1 MPTARSTPVELVAQS
16 SLPFDEEESALLL
29 VRLRAMTLLLSTGL
43 CLVLTRDLA
52 FGRGPTWQFQ
62 AAAIVAM
69 VFLALLL
76 SAKQSSSA
84 SWLRSA
90 EMLAVGLTAVVV
102 MAHLW
107 HAQISGAVRGDAASL
122 LVASKDAVIGTTILL
137 FAYAL
142 LIPAPRGRAWPSI
155 AAIAVCPVVA
165 EVLLI
170 LAHPEVFRLAHQV
183 ATFQRVGEGIFLLM
197 TVALLA
203 GYGAHLAS
211 TMRIKTRD
219 ARQFNQYH
227 LRDQIGAGGMGE
239 VYLAEHRLLKRPC
252 AIKVIR
258 PERSEDPRALE
269 RFEHEVRATAGL
281 SSPNIVEV
289 YDYGRTEDGTFFYVM
304 EYLQGMSLEDLV
316 ARHGALPPG
325 RVIYL
330 LRQACEALAEA
341 HTAGLVH
348 RDLKPANVFAARRGQ
363 RYDFVKLLDF
373 GLVEAVPSRHE
384 PGRSREGRGPGS
396 PQYMAPEQITGGRAP
411 DPSCDLYGLGGVAYT
426 LLTGRPPFE
435 GDTVA
440 QVLNAHV
447 NDPVVPPSRHRSDI
461 PRDLEEVVLRCLAK
475 DPTDRY
481 QGAEE
486 VETILAA
493 CTSADDWDARKAADW
508 WKTFEPSRVA
518 LAALG

>member
-1 MPTARSTPVELVAQS
+1 MPTARSTPVELVAHS
-16 SLPFDEEESALLL
+16 SQRFDEEESALLL
-29 VRLRAMTLLLSTGL
+29 VRLRAMTRLLSTGL
-43 CLVLTRDLA
+43 CLVLVRDLA
-52 FGRGPTWQFQ
+52 FGMGPAWQFQ

-69 VFLALLL
+69 VFLASLL
-76 SAKQSSSA
+76 SARQSSSA
-84 SWLRSA
+84 SWLRSV
-90 EMLAVGLTAVVV
+90 ETLAIGLMAVVV

-107 HAQISGAVRGDAASL
+107 HSQISGAARGEPAAL

-142 LIPAPRGRAWPSI
+142 LIPVPRGRAWPSI
-155 AAIAVCPVVA
+155 AAIALCPVVA
-165 EVLLI
+165 EILL
-170 LAHPEVFRLAHQV
+170 LLTHPEVFRVARLV

-211 TMRIKTRD
+211 TMRISARD

-258 PERSEDPRALE
+258 PERSGDPRALE

-304 EYLQGMSLEDLV
+304 EYLQGMSLEELV
-316 ARHGALPPG
+316 ACHGALPPG

-341 HTAGLVH
+341 HTAGLIH
-348 RDLKPANVFAARRGQ
+348 RDLKPANVFASRRGQ

-384 PGRSREGRGPGS
+384 PGSSHEGRGPGS
-396 PQYMAPEQITGGRAP
+396 PQYMAPEQIIGGRAP
-411 DPSCDLYGLGGVAYT
+411 APSCDLYGLGGVAYL
-426 LLTGRPPFE
+426 LLTGRPPFD
-435 GDTVA
+435 GDSVSR
-440 QVLNAHV
+440 VLNAHV
-447 NDPVVPPSRHRSDI
+447 NDPVLPPSRHRSDI

-475 DPTDRY
+475 DPADRF
-481 QGAEE
+481 QAAEE

-493 CTSADDWDARKAADW
+493 CTSSDDWDARKAADW
-508 WKTFEPSRVA
+508 WKKFEPSRVA
-518 LAALG
+518 VADVR

>member
-16 SLPFDEEESALLL
+16 GLPFDEEESALLL
-29 VRLRAMTLLLSTGL
+29 VRLRALTLLLSTGL
-43 CLVLTRDLA
+43 CLVLARDLA
-52 FGRGPTWQFQ
+52 FGTGPTWQFQ

-69 VFLALLL
+69 VFLAALL

-84 SWLRSA
+84 HWLRTA
-90 EMLAVGLTAVVV
+90 EMAAIGLTAVFVA
-102 MAHLW
+102 AHLW
-107 HAQISGAVRGDAASL
+107 HTQLAATARGDSTSL

-142 LIPAPRGRAWPSI
+142 LVPAPRGRAWQTI
-155 AAIAVCPVVA
+155 AAIVIFPLAA
-165 EVLLI
+165 ELL
-170 LAHPEVFRLAHQV
+170 LFVAHPDVFRLARQV
-183 ATFQRVGEGIFLLM
+183 ATFPRFGEGVFLLM

-203 GYGAHLAS
+203 GYGSHLAS
-211 TMRIKTRD
+211 TMRIKSRD

-227 LRDQIGAGGMGE
+227 LRDQVGAGGMGE

-258 PERSEDPRALE
+258 PERSGEPRALE
-269 RFEHEVRATAGL
+269 QFENEVRATAGL
-281 SSPNIVEV
+281 SALNIVDV
-289 YDYGRTEDGTFFYVM
+289 YDYGRTDDGTFFYVM
-304 EYLQGMSLEDLV
+304 EYLQGMSLEELV
-316 ARHGALPPG
+316 ARHGPLPAG

-341 HTAGLVH
+341 HAAGLIH
-348 RDLKPANVFAARRGQ
+348 RDLKPANIFAARRGR

-373 GLVEAVPSRHE
+373 GLVEAVPSGHE

-396 PQYMAPEQITGGRAP
+396 PQYMAPEQITGGCAP

-486 VETILAA
+486 VETIFAA
-493 CTSADDWDARKAADW
+493 CTSAEDWDARKAADW

>member
-1 MPTARSTPVELVAQS
+1 
-16 SLPFDEEESALLL
+16 
-29 VRLRAMTLLLSTGL
+29 
-43 CLVLTRDLA
+43 
-52 FGRGPTWQFQ
+52 
-62 AAAIVAM
+62 
-69 VFLALLL
+69 
-76 SAKQSSSA
+76 
-84 SWLRSA
+84 
-90 EMLAVGLTAVVV
+90 
-102 MAHLW
+102 
-107 HAQISGAVRGDAASL
+107 
-122 LVASKDAVIGTTILL
+122 
-137 FAYAL
+137 
-142 LIPAPRGRAWPSI
+142 
-155 AAIAVCPVVA
+155 
-165 EVLLI
+165 
-170 LAHPEVFRLAHQV
+170 
-183 ATFQRVGEGIFLLM
+183 
-197 TVALLA
+197 
-203 GYGAHLAS
+203 
-211 TMRIKTRD
+211 MRIKARD
-219 ARQFNQYH
+219 ARQFNQYR

-269 RFEHEVRATAGL
+269 RFEHEVRTTAGL
-281 SSPNIVEV
+281 SGPNIVEV

-304 EYLQGMSLEDLV
+304 EYLQGMSLEELV
-316 ARHGALPPG
+316 ARHGPLPPG

-341 HTAGLVH
+341 HAAGLIH
-348 RDLKPANVFAARRGQ
+348 RDLKPANIFAARRGR

-384 PGRSREGRGPGS
+384 SGRSREGRGPGS
-396 PQYMAPEQITGGRAP
+396 PQYMAPEQITGDRAP
-411 DPSCDLYGLGGVAYT
+411 DRSCDLYGLGGVAYT

-447 NDPVVPPSRHRSDI
+447 NDPVVPPSRHRPDI

-481 QGAEE
+481 HGAEE